1 MTTEPWAL
9 EGVEVARLIKSKQ
22 LSASEVAESHINRI
36 DDVNDKLNELV
47 KDEDLSRF
55 IL

>member
-36 DDVNDKLNELV
+36 DDVND
-47 KDEDLSRF
+47 
-55 IL
+55 